1 MKNKVTTYHCTSR
14 TDATD
19 KANLYYINVN
29 AAHGMKKDPQNK
41 QIQITNRHN
50 TVIAIFAY

>member
-1 MKNKVTTYHCTSR
+1 MKTATLYTCTTYTE
-14 TDATD
+14 ATD

-29 AAHGMKKDPQNK
+29 AAHGMKKDLENK
-41 QIQITNRHN
+41 RIQITNRHN